1 MKIAKN
7 FIYNTSYQILVL
19 LLPLVTV
26 PYIAR
31 VLGPEGVG
39 AKSYTFSIVQY
50 FILIAILG
58 LDAYGIREVAKVK
71 DNRKKLSETF
81 KSLFIL
87 RVMTVSVAFIL
98 FCLFMYWNTE
108 FISLFWI
115 QSLYIVIVASDVAW
129 LFMGLEQFKKIVIR
143 NTITK
148 LAGLIAIFMFVKQ
161 KEDLPLYIIILIISQ
176 VAGQV
181 TLFPYIPKYIDRVKV
196 SYLSVIKHLK
206 PTLAIFIT
214 QLAMQVYLVLN
225 RTLLGIYSTTSE
237 VGIFD
242 SSYKIISIAL
252 ALMTSISTVMLP
264 RISAL
269 VSEGEHAT
277 VRLFLNRT
285 LSITLLF
292 AVGLMFGI
300 AGISGNFMGW
310 FLGAGFTGAGSVL
323 VLLTPVILFLA
334 WGSIIGNQFLLPMNR
349 MRGYS
354 IAVCSGLFVNVIIN
368 VLLIPQYGAQGA
380 AVATSIS
387 EGVVLL
393 AMMIIVRESLDQWAW
408 LKELPL
414 LIIAGG
420 VMVSALLV
428 MNKLPIQPVGLT
440 FLQIIVGIGIYLVIL
455 YLFKTKTL
463 NWLLDKIS
471 VVINKRRQ
479 K

>member
-1 MKIAKN
+1 
-7 FIYNTSYQILVL
+7 
-19 LLPLVTV
+19 
-26 PYIAR
+26 
-31 VLGPEGVG
+31 
-39 AKSYTFSIVQY
+39 
-50 FILIAILG
+50 
-58 LDAYGIREVAKVK
+58 
-71 DNRKKLSETF
+71 
-81 KSLFIL
+81 
-87 RVMTVSVAFIL
+87 
-98 FCLFMYWNTE
+98 
-108 FISLFWI
+108 
-115 QSLYIVIVASDVAW
+115 
-129 LFMGLEQFKKIVIR
+129 
-143 NTITK
+143 
-148 LAGLIAIFMFVKQ
+148 
-161 KEDLPLYIIILIISQ
+161 
-176 VAGQV
+176 
-181 TLFPYIPKYIDRVKV
+181 
-196 SYLSVIKHLK
+196 
-206 PTLAIFIT
+206 
-214 QLAMQVYLVLN
+214 
-225 RTLLGIYSTTSE
+225 
-237 VGIFD
+237 
-242 SSYKIISIAL
+242 
-252 ALMTSISTVMLP
+252 
-264 RISAL
+264 
-269 VSEGEHAT
+269 
-277 VRLFLNRT
+277 
-285 LSITLLF
+285 
-292 AVGLMFGI
+292 
-300 AGISGNFMGW
+300 MGW

-393 AMMIIVRESLDQWAW
+393 AMMIIVRESLDQWVW